1 MRGQLAFERGRHPAG
16 IDKAPAPCPQL
27 HLETPS
33 SQRAH
38 KPTPARRYNRL
49 GRPEENYWQTMAGLV
64 DQRWGAEPLT
74 GAAVIKARRGG
85 VAAWG
90 TSRCAPLEA
99 PGAAHPHA
107 KLPDR
112 LPWWPSAS
120 LQTVLLVGQLPRR
133 RRLLPGEAAAA

>member
-16 IDKAPAPCPQL
+16 IYKAPAPCPQL
-27 HLETPS
+27 HLETFS

-74 GAAVIKARRGG
+74 GAAVIKVRRGG

-90 TSRCAPLEA
+90 TSRCAPLKHQVL
-99 PGAAHPHA
+99 PIPPT
-107 KLPDR
+107 KLP
-112 LPWWPSAS
+112 
-120 LQTVLLVGQLPRR
+120 
-133 RRLLPGEAAAA
+133 